1 MNFEMFRGTQRVL
14 TPNEYADLGYVLKE
28 DVVFDEGSYSSFRI
42 DLNPL
47 DLAYRVDTREEAIID
62 IVLYIGK
69 IALAY
74 GTGGAS
80 VAISTTWTT
89 TSRHLINE

>member
-1 MNFEMFRGTQRVL
+1 MVFDMFSGTQRVL

-74 GTGGAS
+74 GTGGLS
-80 VAISTTWTT
+80 VAAQTTWTT
-89 TSRHLINE
+89 TARHLTGN